1 MPLKKYAN
9 ASPTGRDNNLQVITT
24 SNYNSYCKETNNNY
38 ITSNNYKILQET
50 LTKMSPAYKMGKK
63 RRQEDPLSWRIQ
75 KVTNKI
81 RPMMSV
87 DKFLEVSKSIA
98 VASPMEQVEIVHKL
112 EVWLD
117 KVHGIKL

>member
-9 ASPTGRDNNLQVITT
+9 ARPPGRDNNLQVTTT
-24 SNYNSYCKETNNNY
+24 SYYNSYCKETNNNY

-75 KVTNKI
+75 KVTSKI

-87 DKFLEVSKSIA
+87 NKFSEVSKSIA

>member
-1 MPLKKYAN
+1 
-9 ASPTGRDNNLQVITT
+9 
-24 SNYNSYCKETNNNY
+24 
-38 ITSNNYKILQET
+38 
-50 LTKMSPAYKMGKK
+50 MSPAYKMGKK

-75 KVTNKI
+75 KVSSKM

-98 VASPMEQVEIVHKL
+98 MASPMEQVEIIHRL
-112 EVWLD
+112 EIWLD

>member
-9 ASPTGRDNNLQVITT
+9 ARPPGRDNNLQVITT

-75 KVTNKI
+75 KVTSKI

-87 DKFLEVSKSIA
+87 NKFLEVSKSIA

>member
-9 ASPTGRDNNLQVITT
+9 ARPPGRDSNLQVITT

-75 KVTNKI
+75 KVTSKI

>member
-1 MPLKKYAN
+1 
-9 ASPTGRDNNLQVITT
+9 
-24 SNYNSYCKETNNNY
+24 
-38 ITSNNYKILQET
+38 
-50 LTKMSPAYKMGKK
+50 
-63 RRQEDPLSWRIQ
+63 
-75 KVTNKI
+75 
-81 RPMMSV
+81 MMSV

>member
-9 ASPTGRDNNLQVITT
+9 ASPPGRDNNLQVITT

-50 LTKMSPAYKMGKK
+50 LTKMSPAYKRGKK

-75 KVTNKI
+75 KVTSKI

-98 VASPMEQVEIVHKL
+98 VASPMEQVEIV
-112 EVWLD
+112 
-117 KVHGIKL
+117 